1 MKNKD
6 IKNIIYNGINTC
18 LSIIFPLITFP
29 YVSRVIGAV
38 NVGKINFSNSI
49 VSYFALIASLGI
61 YTHAI
66 RECSKVKDDYEKL
79 SNVASQIYSLN
90 ILSTIISL
98 LLLYATMYCY
108 SPLKGYRLL
117 IFIYSFNIITTTLGT
132 DWINTATEHFKY
144 IAIRSFV
151 FQLLSIILMFVLVK
165 SSLDYIIYSIIHIAA
180 NIFICISNIIYRKR
194 FCNIRFIFELNLKQ
208 HIKPVVLLFVISL
221 SQSIFNNCDITM
233 IGLQMGDYYVGLYTS
248 AHKIINIIF
257 MIVASICWVM
267 IPQLTHLFAHDN
279 YDDANSLLNQITS
292 FTIALGMPIVVG
304 INLIP
309 KEILLLACG
318 NQFLDA
324 EWCLRLLTISMSIS
338 FFIGIY
344 GNMVLI
350 PTGHDKIYMKSCIFA
365 MIINVIMNYFFIPL
379 LGINGAAIATIL
391 SEFVNLL
398 VIKISID
405 KRIRI
410 ISNAKVFA
418 APIIG
423 SIFIILLKLSIFKL
437 DINIYLKTLI
447 TISIS
452 AFVYFVILILLKNEF
467 AINFIYPVLRKLGI
481 KINE

>member
-18 LSIIFPLITFP
+18 LSIIFPFITFP
-29 YVSRVIGAV
+29 YISRVIGAV

-61 YTHAI
+61 HTHAI
-66 RECSKVKDDYEKL
+66 RECSKVKDDKEKV
-79 SNVASQIYSLN
+79 SKVSSQIYSIN

-98 LLLYATMYCY
+98 ILLYVAVFSYT
-108 SPLKGYRLL
+108 PLKGYRLL
-117 IFIYSFNIITTTLGT
+117 IFIYSFNIIATTFGT
-132 DWINTATEHFKY
+132 DWINTAFENFKY
-144 IAIRSFV
+144 ITIRSFI
-151 FQLLSIILMFVLVK
+151 FQLLSIILMFVFVK
-165 SSLDYIIYSIIHIAA
+165 KPTDYVVYSIIHIIA
-180 NIFICISNIIYRKR
+180 NILICISNIIYRKK
-194 FCNIRFIFELNLKQ
+194 FCDIRFVFELDLKL
-208 HIKPVVLLFVISL
+208 HLKPILLLFVISL
-221 SQSIFNNCDITM
+221 SQNIFNNCDITM

-248 AHKIINIIF
+248 AHKIINIVF

-267 IPQLTHLFAHDN
+267 IPQLTHLFAR
-279 YDDANSLLNQITS
+279 DDYYNANNLLHQITS
-292 FTIALGMPIVVG
+292 FTVALGMPIIVG
-304 INLIP
+304 INVIP

-350 PTGHDKIYMKSCIFA
+350 PTGQDKIYMKSCIFA
-365 MIINVIMNYFFIPL
+365 MIINVIMNYFLIPL
-379 LGINGAAIATIL
+379 FGINGASIATIL

-405 KRIRI
+405 KRVRI
-410 ISNAKVFA
+410 MKNFKVFV

-423 SIFIILLKLSIFKL
+423 SLLIIVLKLSVFSL
-437 DINIYLKTLI
+437 DINVYLKTLL
-447 TISIS
+447 TVLIS
-452 AFVYFVILILLKNEF
+452 ALVYFVILTVLKNEF
-467 AINFIYPVLRKLGI
+467 AINFIYPVLRKIGI
-481 KINE
+481 KIND

>member
-29 YVSRVIGAV
+29 YISRVIGAV

-66 RECSKVKDDYEKL
+66 RECSKVKDDYKKV
-79 SNVASQIYSLN
+79 SVVASQIYSIN
-90 ILSTIISL
+90 IISTIISL
-98 LLLYATMYCY
+98 ILLYATMLCCN
-108 SPLKGYRLL
+108 PLKDYRLL
-117 IFIYSFNIITTTLGT
+117 IFIYSLNIIATTLGT
-132 DWINTATEHFKY
+132 DWINTAMENFRY
-144 IAIRSFV
+144 ITIRSFI
-151 FQLLSIILMFVLVK
+151 FQLLSIVLMFVFVK
-165 SSLDYIIYSIIHIAA
+165 IPSDYIIYSIIHIIAS
-180 NIFICISNIIYRKR
+180 ILICISNIIYRSR
-194 FCNIRFIFELNLKQ
+194 FCYIRFVFDFDIKQ
-208 HIKPVVLLFVISL
+208 HIKPILLLFVISL
-221 SQSIFNNCDITM
+221 SQNIFNNCDITM
-233 IGLQMGDYYVGLYTS
+233 IGFQMGDYYVGLYTS

-267 IPQLTHLFAHDN
+267 IPQLTHLFANNDYDN
-279 YDDANSLLNQITS
+279 ANSLLHQITS
-292 FTIALGMPIVVG
+292 FTVALGMPIVVG
-304 INLIP
+304 INVIP
-309 KEILLLACG
+309 KEILLIACG

-324 EWCLRLLTISMSIS
+324 EWCLRLLAISMSIS

-350 PTGHDKIYMKSCIFA
+350 PIGQDKIYMKSCIFA
-365 MIINVIMNYFFIPL
+365 MIMNVIMNYFLIPII
-379 LGINGAAIATIL
+379 GINGAAIATII
-391 SEFVNLL
+391 SEFVNLV

-410 ISNAKVFA
+410 IKDRKIFI

-423 SIFIILLKLSIFKL
+423 SLCIILIKRVIFMF
-437 DINIYLKTLI
+437 DINIYLKTLM
-447 TISIS
+447 TIFIS

-467 AINFIYPVLRKLGI
+467 AINFIYPVLKKIGI
-481 KINE
+481 KIDE

>member
-66 RECSKVKDDYEKL
+66 RECSKVKDDYDKV
-79 SNVASQIYSLN
+79 SVVASQIYSIN

-98 LLLYATMYCY
+98 ALLYIVMFCCN
-108 SPLKGYRLL
+108 PLKNYRLL
-117 IFIYSFNIITTTLGT
+117 IFIYSLNVIATTLGT
-132 DWINTATEHFKY
+132 DWINTVMENFRY
-144 IAIRSFV
+144 ITIRSFI
-151 FQLLSIILMFVLVK
+151 FQLLSIVSMFIFVK
-165 SSLDYIIYSIIHIAA
+165 NSSDYIIYSIIHIIAS
-180 NIFICISNIIYRKR
+180 ILICISNIIYRSR
-194 FCNIRFIFELNLKQ
+194 FCNIRFVFDFDIKQ
-208 HIKPVVLLFVISL
+208 HIKPILLLFVISL
-221 SQSIFNNCDITM
+221 SQNIFNNCDITM
-233 IGLQMGDYYVGLYTS
+233 IGFQMGDYYVGLYTS

-267 IPQLTHLFAHDN
+267 IPQLTHLFAHSDYDN
-279 YDDANSLLNQITS
+279 ANSLLHQITS
-292 FTIALGMPIVVG
+292 FTVALGMPIVVG
-304 INLIP
+304 INMIP
-309 KEILLLACG
+309 KEILLIACG

-324 EWCLRLLTISMSIS
+324 ELCIRLLAISMSIS

-344 GNMVLI
+344 GNMILI
-350 PTGHDKIYMKSCIFA
+350 PIGQDKIYMKSCIFA
-365 MIINVIMNYFFIPL
+365 MFMNVIMNYYLIPIM
-379 LGINGAAIATIL
+379 GINGAAIATII
-391 SEFVNLL
+391 SELVNLV

-410 ISNAKVFA
+410 IKDKKIFI

-423 SIFIILLKLSIFKL
+423 SFCIILIKKVIFMF
-437 DINIYLKTLI
+437 DINIYLKTI
-447 TISIS
+447 MTISLS

-467 AINFIYPVLRKLGI
+467 AINFIYPVLKKIGI
-481 KINE
+481 KIDE

>member
-6 IKNIIYNGINTC
+6 IKNIIFNGINTC

-29 YVSRVIGAV
+29 YISRVIGAV

-66 RECSKVKDDYEKL
+66 RECSKVKDDKDKV
-79 SNVASQIYSLN
+79 SKVSSQIYSIN

-98 LLLYATMYCY
+98 ILLYITVFYY
-108 SPLKGYRLL
+108 KPLKGYRLL
-117 IFIYSFNIITTTLGT
+117 IFIYSFNIVATTMGT
-132 DWINTATEHFKY
+132 DWINTAFENFKY
-144 IAIRSFV
+144 IAIRSFI
-151 FQLLSIILMFVLVK
+151 FQLLSIILMFVFVK
-165 SSLDYIIYSIIHIAA
+165 NSNDYVIYSIIHIIA
-180 NIFICISNIIYRKR
+180 NILICISNIIYRKK
-194 FCNIRFIFELNLKQ
+194 FCDIRFVFDFDLQQ
-208 HIKPVVLLFVISL
+208 HIKPILLLFVISL
-221 SQSIFNNCDITM
+221 SQNIFNNCDITM

-267 IPQLTHLFAHDN
+267 IPQLTHLFAHND
-279 YDDANSLLNQITS
+279 YDSANNLLYQITS

-304 INLIP
+304 INVIP
-309 KEILLLACG
+309 KEILLLVCG
-318 NQFLDA
+318 NQFLEA

-350 PTGHDKIYMKSCIFA
+350 PTGKDNIYMKSCIFA
-365 MIINVIMNYFFIPL
+365 MIINVIMNYFLIPIF
-379 LGINGAAIATIL
+379 GINGAAIATIL

-398 VIKISID
+398 VIIILID

-410 ISNAKVFA
+410 IKSFKVFI
-418 APIIG
+418 APIVG
-423 SIFIILLKLSIFKL
+423 SLLIITLKFAIFMLNV
-437 DINIYLKTLI
+437 NIYLKTLI
-447 TISIS
+447 TILIT
-452 AFVYFVILILLKNEF
+452 AFVYFMILIVLKNEF
-467 AINFIYPVLRKLGI
+467 AISFIYPILRKIGI
-481 KINE
+481 KIND